1 VLLVGGRLGV
11 GAIIA
16 ICGWCIVAVDTWR
29 HLLPAPLESM
39 STWRLS
45 LMALALPG
53 LVLVPLILTL
63 PRPSGGQG
71 SALTARQAAPPVWP
85 FLRGQKMA
93 MASFYLGIGLQSMAI
108 GCVLNFAPVVAMR
121 LMQASPAQAGNG
133 MGAATF
139 TATVMGFLIA
149 QGANGRM
156 TSRWG
161 QRLPPLVMIT
171 AVACSFVPL
180 VGILF
185 SNTHTTLFIGSG
197 AFLTLVMAGT
207 LLYPT
212 ALQDMTPAPMRAR
225 LAAISV
231 TVNIVG
237 AASGPAF
244 VGALSDGLKAR
255 SDGLLLSMVSVALVA
270 VVLSFL
276 LLLPLPSRYLA
287 TVTAAR
293 QTEAQFSPGQTVA

>member
-1 VLLVGGRLGV
+1 
-11 GAIIA
+11 
-16 ICGWCIVAVDTWR
+16 
-29 HLLPAPLESM
+29 
-39 STWRLS
+39 
-45 LMALALPG
+45 
-53 LVLVPLILTL
+53 
-63 PRPSGGQG
+63 
-71 SALTARQAAPPVWP
+71 
-85 FLRGQKMA
+85 
-93 MASFYLGIGLQSMAI
+93 MASFYLGIGMQSMAI

-180 VGILF
+180 VGVLF
-185 SNTHTTLFIGSG
+185 SNTHTTLFIGAG

-276 LLLPLPSRYLA
+276 FLLPLPSRYLA